1 MAGVIDCQADTK
13 TRLWLVLPG
22 TAMQIWKGQGKGHEL
37 QGGTEA
43 PRNCSWGSSSSA
55 VPVDQE
61 WGPQGAAQPQ
71 LGMSGGGSML
81 RTGLS
86 CRSFMLSIFK
96 KIKKKFFF
104 WPHHGMAYGEFP
116 DQGLNQCTLQ

>member
-22 TAMQIWKGQGKGHEL
+22 TAMQIWKGQGKGREL

-43 PRNCSWGSSSSA
+43 PRNCSWGLSSSA

-61 WGPQGAAQPQ
+61 WGPQGAAQPDWACQ
-71 LGMSGGGSML
+71 EEAACQGQGCHAEAL
-81 RTGLS
+81 RFQSL
-86 CRSFMLSIFK
+86 K
-96 KIKKKFFF
+96 KLKKNFFF
-104 WPHHGMAYGEFP
+104 LVAPWHGMWGVP
-116 DQGLNQCTLQ
+116 